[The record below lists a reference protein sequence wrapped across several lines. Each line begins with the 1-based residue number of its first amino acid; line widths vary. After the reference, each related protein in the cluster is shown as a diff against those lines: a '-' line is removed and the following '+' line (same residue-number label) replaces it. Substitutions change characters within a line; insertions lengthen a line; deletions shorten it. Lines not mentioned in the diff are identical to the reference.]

1 MGSHHGNMSERSHGQ
16 NMSSKYL
23 KHKLLLIALAS
34 SLPASFAFKFPEDKA
49 AAEETNKI
57 PEDVEAQTQ
66 LIVLRNSK
74 KLKGCYTKLWSGR
87 RLGKETIKISEMT
100 SGIESCQEACD
111 LQPDCTAL
119 SFGFPSTDARE
130 GNCEMTNFKTEFQS
144 FSNWDTE
151 INPQFSVHLRHEY
164 CPEQR
169 ILTKNSNSPV
179 LAVDPFPLYPAK
191 KYYET
196 NTLDKQNI
204 PEATRRRDYDTQEG
218 CYRQALITRKL
229 QNRYIRLSKTTNN
242 LADCESLCTREL
254 SFTCKGFSYRAPQS
268 AGEVLNCDLTDQ
280 DTTTLDTYTDF
291 YPNTNTYFYERS
303 GTGSDCRTA
312 SALGSKCY
320 ESFKSSTKHYTYRD
334 YKTSTSVEGC
344 AEECKRT
351 SWCNSISYRYS
362 YNSAT
367 DIGNC
372 LLSDTGVEDLRDPED
387 LVKDSSWDIYRVN
400 RGSSCGGNGNPYPP
414 TSRPT
419 RPADCAE
426 STRAGYRHF
435 STRPQDKLRASTLY
449 ECGELCRQEK
459 YCNSFSYSQS
469 GRDCYLSTL
478 RVDELQT
485 RDIARD
491 SSWDIFRPLFG
502 GSCGSGG
509 GGGYYPDRPYNPG
522 QGTQRPSDNTPP
534 QRPTDNR
541 PLAPD
546 SPSGCFRIY
555 EARYRLERSAARESV
570 SARDLR
576 DCEEKCEREHL
587 FTCRSFSFTSD
598 YMARNC
604 DLSELGAR
612 DLSLG
617 RDLVRDQ
624 YSDVYEKITSGACG
638 SGSGGG
644 NYIHDY
650 IRCSNFAEPEYRL
663 SYGITRELTSARD
676 SADCEEQCLLATR
689 YSCKIFAYKYGSSG
703 SKNCELSD
711 RDLRDIRVSSDLDR
725 DRDWDVFERTRY
737 SGECRDQSSIHDNG
751 DSVIIDRLSCYTKY
765 RSDTSFRSRAVV
777 ERRSARDEEECAR
790 ECDYYRGSGQY
801 QCNAF
806 SYRRNYGSNTDNCV
820 LSDSYGRD
828 IDVDLTYERD
838 YDVYEFSGRG
848 PHCRND
854 NDIDSAGEYTVNGQ
868 RCLRGGCRLN
878 PDVNYWYCEVA
889 EDRGWDYCC
898 RPEHRCGYSEGFR

>member
-1 MGSHHGNMSERSHGQ
+1 MSPPVII
-16 NMSSKYL
+16 L
-23 KHKLLLIALAS
+23 LAS
-34 SLPASFAFKFPEDKA
+34 LVAQAHRYLVV
-49 AAEETNKI
+49 AE
-57 PEDVEAQTQ
+57 
-66 LIVLRNSK
+66 
-74 KLKGCYTKLWSGR
+74 GR
-87 RLGKETIKISEMT
+87 
-100 SGIESCQEACD
+100 
-111 LQPDCTAL
+111 
-119 SFGFPSTDARE
+119 
-130 GNCEMTNFKTEFQS
+130 
-144 FSNWDTE
+144 
-151 INPQFSVHLRHEY
+151 
-164 CPEQR
+164 
-169 ILTKNSNSPV
+169 
-179 LAVDPFPLYPAK
+179 
-191 KYYET
+191 
-196 NTLDKQNI
+196 
-204 PEATRRRDYDTQEG
+204 G

-303 GTGSDCRTA
+303 GTGADCRTA
-312 SALGSKCY
+312 SAIGSKCY
-320 ESFKSSTKHYTYRD
+320 KLFKSSTKHYTYRD

-344 AEECKRT
+344 AEECRRT

-400 RGSSCGGNGNPYPP
+400 RGSSCSGNGNPYPP

-426 STRAGYRHF
+426 SARAGYRHF

-478 RVDELQT
+478 RVEELQT

-624 YSDVYEKITSGACG
+624 YSDVYEKITSGTCG

-806 SYRRNYGSNTDNCV
+806 SYRRNYGSNADNCV

-898 RPEHRCGYSEGFR
+898 RPEHRCGYSEGFSYPWCFVGEAGYDQWRPCDSERARIGDRGSGYDPYGRPLYSYLHEASPPKRYDHQYQHHRPEGRVDEVPAVPKVPFNSDDIPFISINEHRIDNTNFAPGKDEARHRPVSRRSGDNAEQENIEDNFISNAKVVEIDPNDGRINSKMLPFFSWLHASNATLH